1 MKKYIIILFLMLG
14 VTYSA
19 LAQSEYTIKG
29 RVTDA
34 SGMEVIGASVIVKDS
49 KGLGTI
55 TDLDGNYS
63 IKVGQYRTLVFSY
76 IGYKNQEVL
85 IKGDKTVINIVLQED
100 IQNAVDEVVVTGMG
114 SQKKLTVTGAV

>member
-85 IKGDKTVINIVLQED
+85 IRR
-100 IQNAVDEVVVTGMG
+100 
-114 SQKKLTVTGAV
+114 